1 MLEDIAS
8 PNPEGLIFVVG
19 SSEERNLAAIA
30 LVAIAAGSAA
40 ELVAIGLAASA
51 AGGKLA
57 AIGLA
62 AIVAEPAAG
71 EQLAVVVDVVR
82 LAGAEPVPQSGA
94 VVESLAGAEPVP
106 QSGAVVESL
115 AGAGA
120 ELTQEHFEG
129 QMGG

>member
-19 SSEERNLAAIA
+19 SSGEREERNLAAIA

-94 VVESLAGAEPVP
+94 VVESLAGA
-106 QSGAVVESL
+106 
-115 AGAGA
+115 GA